1 MIERVP
7 FTITHTRH
15 NAFLFSI
22 LCNIMFLHEQQN
34 ITNEEKKKNKKQK
47 QTKNN
52 TLCKKK
58 KINLIN

>member
-34 ITNEEKKKNKKQK
+34 ITNEEKQKTKTNKKLYTLQKKKN
-47 QTKNN
+47 
-52 TLCKKK
+52 
-58 KINLIN
+58 

>member
-34 ITNEEKKKNKKQK
+34 ITNEEKQKTKTNKK
-47 QTKNN
+47 
-52 TLCKKK
+52 
-58 KINLIN
+58 